1 MKSKPYTKRQMDE
14 FHDKQSAM
22 AKAMAGEIGF
32 FLVDD
37 LRLGGISTIENPCR
51 ISVCDDNGKYL
62 QGWAG
67 KDAEDAVRRLVR
79 NKDLKYPVRFG
90 TGQRADDY
98 EHLLSVVKEAFAI
111 SSEARK
117 L

>member
-1 MKSKPYTKRQMDE
+1 MKSKPYTKRQTDE
-14 FHDKQSAM
+14 FYEKQLAM
-22 AKAMAGEIGF
+22 AEAMAGKSGF

-37 LRLGGISTIENPCR
+37 LRLGGISTIKNPCR

-62 QGWAG
+62 KGWAG
-67 KDAEDAVRRLVR
+67 KDAEDAVEQLVR

-90 TGQRADDY
+90 TGQCAEDY

-111 SSEARK
+111 SSEGRK